1 MPDPRIEL
9 TPLIQQS
16 HFTLDQRGKL
26 KTQLKNPFQHQHST
40 KYTTTNKTSNLLL
53 ELTRKLMMLT
63 NRTVAN
69 INYSSISSEIES
81 LRELN
86 GIVEAVN
93 RIAISNFELNFNS
106 NANGDSLYDDKLTQ
120 RSTLKMFYPI
130 TRV

>member
-1 MPDPRIEL
+1 
-9 TPLIQQS
+9 
-16 HFTLDQRGKL
+16 
-26 KTQLKNPFQHQHST
+26 
-40 KYTTTNKTSNLLL
+40 
-53 ELTRKLMMLT
+53 MMLT